1 MRNKKAD
8 LVAFLAGKG
17 GKRVPH
23 MSKSRGALLSMTE
36 LMRLYDKSKPTIERQ
51 LAKLRKTGT
60 PAYTEKVSERH
71 SKGGV
76 LVTYY
81 DPTTL
86 GWEVPSSC
94 LHQIL
99 GDGDSPLSPS
109 PVSITT
115 SSLHQLPKLSA
126 QTVESVSSDGD
137 VADLSPSQNMMVTAP
152 GFDPA
157 AILLT
162 QHGDLSGGTYTD
174 TGDALEKHR
183 ELLPVLQTP
192 VGSAARSQAI
202 EQLAQQRG
210 VSTRT
215 IRREVEK
222 VERRGLDGLKRHK
235 RADAG
240 SFRLPLETLQL
251 VVSALV
257 SNPPTTSVA
266 FIHRTLIRAV
276 PDAMTLP
283 RGNGRTITVTAV
295 TVGRVK
301 RMMLD
306 HPVMRLLFANADD
319 RKEFLRSYTG
329 QVVALHAN
337 EMWQLDMTRCDVEVV
352 DPETGRIY
360 RPRVQAVIDVYSGC
374 IMGIAFSESEDQ
386 TQADL
391 ALMRALMRK
400 SGPLADRYPLFG
412 LPKRLYIDNGK
423 TYSSEHFHRIAAGLG
438 IEIIHSLPRVS
449 HTRGAVERFFGTL
462 HGLERAMVGYVGQN
476 AVDRSSEELK
486 KLRVAT
492 QRWLDTGVDPGP
504 GKRHQTIHEYQNS
517 VLAWLIV
524 EYHQRLVD
532 GKTRLEHFRETAPES
547 SLLEL
552 DAGELLLL
560 FARRTKRVVR
570 PDGTV
575 SIGNVAWTIPGGKL
589 AQYRGLPVLVLED
602 QFALGDERRGIV
614 WQDERTG
621 RLEML
626 GTAVPAPTVAASIAA
641 GEERR
646 AQKAQKAAAL
656 RSADELAREYTNPAL
671 MVTEQLRRE
680 LPVQAVTPL
689 QPAARAQL
697 NPEPPKP
704 DLGDFGKAFLKP
716 ADDLDAL
723 LRQIKEENE

>member
-1 MRNKKAD
+1 MDTQLRK
-8 LVAFLAGKG
+8 VRWGM
-17 GKRVPH
+17 PY
-23 MSKSRGALLSMTE
+23 MSKQRGLLLKLVELELFFGKSR
-36 LMRLYDKSKPTIERQ
+36 RTIERR
-51 LAKLRKTGT
+51 LSDLRKTGR
-60 PAYTEKVSERH
+60 PVYQEAVAEAH
-71 SKGGV
+71 GKGGARV
-76 LVTYY
+76 PYY
-81 DPTTL
+81 DPAGF
-86 GWEVPSSC
+86 GWEVPQSS
-94 LHQIL
+94 LRQFL
-99 GDGDSPLSPS
+99 NDGDSHLSPP
-109 PVSITT
+109 PVSATQ
-115 SSLHQLPKLSA
+115 SSLRQL
-126 QTVESVSSDGD
+126 VEMPTETSVLPNSTTESI
-137 VADLSPSQNMMVTAP
+137 DLFPPIDLAVTDPS
-152 GFDPA
+152 FDPA
-157 AILLT
+157 VILLS
-162 QHGDLSGGTYTD
+162 QHGEIVGGTYTD
-174 TGDALEKHR
+174 TGDALAKHR
-183 ELLPVLQTP
+183 DLLPVLQTP
-192 VGSAARSQAI
+192 VGSATRAKAI
-202 EQLAQQRG
+202 QQLASQRG

-222 VERRGLDGLKRHK
+222 VEKRGLEGLKKHK

-266 FIHRTLIRAV
+266 FVHRTLVRAV

-283 RGNGRTITVTAV
+283 RGNGRSITVTAV

-301 RMMLD
+301 KMMLD

-329 QVVALHAN
+329 QVVALYAN
-337 EMWQLDMTRCDVEVV
+337 EMWQLDMTRCDIEVV

-391 ALMRALMRK
+391 ALMRAVMRK

-423 TYSSEHFHRIAAGLG
+423 TYSSEHFHRIANGLG
-438 IEIIHSLPRVS
+438 IDVVHSLPRVS
-449 HTRGAVERFFGTL
+449 HTRGAIERFFGTL
-462 HGLERAMVGYVGQN
+462 HGLERTMVGYVGQN
-476 AVDRSSEELK
+476 AKDRSSEELK

-492 QRWLDTGVDPGP
+492 QRWLETGKDPGP
-504 GKRHQTIHEYQNS
+504 SQRHQTIQEYQNS

-524 EYHQRLVD
+524 EYHQWMVD
-532 GKTRLEHFRETAPES
+532 GMTRLEHFRTTAPAS
-547 SLLEL
+547 SLLEI
-552 DAGELLLL
+552 DAGEMLLL

-602 QFALGDERRGIV
+602 QFALGDKKRGIV
-614 WQDERTG
+614 WHDERTG
-621 RLEML
+621 RMEML
-626 GTAVPAPTVAASIAA
+626 GTAVPAPTVASSIAA

-646 AQKAQKAAAL
+646 AQKAQKQAAL
-656 RSADELAREYTNPAL
+656 RAADELAREYTNPAL
-671 MVTEQLRRE
+671 MVSEQLRRE
-680 LPVQAVTPL
+680 LPVQAVTPV
-689 QPAARAQL
+689 QPAARAAL
-697 NPEPPKP
+697 NPEPARP
-704 DLGDFGKAFLKP
+704 DVGDFGKSFLKP

-723 LRQIKEENE
+723 LRQIKEDSE